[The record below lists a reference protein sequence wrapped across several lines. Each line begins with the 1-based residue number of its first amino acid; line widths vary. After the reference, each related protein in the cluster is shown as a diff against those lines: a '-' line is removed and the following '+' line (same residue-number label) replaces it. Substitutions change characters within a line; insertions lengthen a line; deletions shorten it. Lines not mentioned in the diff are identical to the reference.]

1 MVTQMIPIRFV
12 DAQQLMS
19 DLSPFRS
26 DEARIIANQA
36 GNSIVI
42 TDTQSNIKHL
52 LEIIKAIDSC
62 AEDVTEVEVF
72 TLKNADATE
81 TAALLSSLFPD
92 QNNNGGGG
100 APVRFGGRGGRG
112 GGGFGGGFQGLAAAF
127 GGGGNQGNALSQRVK
142 KRQQVLAVA
151 DARTKSV
158 VVTATGD
165 LMPQIREMIDRLDA
179 NPGSPQRVATIKLD
193 NADAQDV
200 LPVLQDMFAGTP
212 VGTTETTTTAR
223 CRVA

>member
-1 MVTQMIPIRFV
+1 MGRTLKIMDKATARTSNNPVKTGADPSRVEDNDEMVTQIIPIRSV

-52 LEIIKAIDSC
+52 LEIIKAIDSS

-81 TAALLSSLFPD
+81 TAALLSSFFPD
-92 QNNNGGGG
+92 QSNNGGGG

-151 DARTKSV
+151 DAGRSRWW
-158 VVTATGD
+158 
-165 LMPQIREMIDRLDA
+165 LWR
-179 NPGSPQRVATIKLD
+179 
-193 NADAQDV
+193 
-200 LPVLQDMFAGTP
+200 PVI
-212 VGTTETTTTAR
+212 
-223 CRVA
+223 